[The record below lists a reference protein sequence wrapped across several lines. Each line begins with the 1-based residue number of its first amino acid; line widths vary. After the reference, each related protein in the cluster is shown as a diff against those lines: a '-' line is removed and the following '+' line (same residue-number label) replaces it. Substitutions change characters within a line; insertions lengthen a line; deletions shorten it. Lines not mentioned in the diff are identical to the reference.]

1 MVDIE
6 HQSVGDVAGR
16 SHKWP
21 QCIDVPHGVG
31 DGGGHRIAVVLV
43 ATMQQ
48 QQGELERYR
57 QLASAGASV
66 HW

>member
-1 MVDIE
+1 
-6 HQSVGDVAGR
+6 
-16 SHKWP
+16 
-21 QCIDVPHGVG
+21 
-31 DGGGHRIAVVLV
+31 LV